1 MKKSAIFMGN
11 ARDIKQG
18 MKMRKRVGTMRA
30 YMEKLRREAGRHP
43 VLFSF
48 AAAAAFRLINK
59 SSTHLWCE
67 K

>member
-1 MKKSAIFMGN
+1 
-11 ARDIKQG
+11 
-18 MKMRKRVGTMRA
+18 
-30 YMEKLRREAGRHP
+30 MEQKALA
-43 VLFSF
+43 FSF